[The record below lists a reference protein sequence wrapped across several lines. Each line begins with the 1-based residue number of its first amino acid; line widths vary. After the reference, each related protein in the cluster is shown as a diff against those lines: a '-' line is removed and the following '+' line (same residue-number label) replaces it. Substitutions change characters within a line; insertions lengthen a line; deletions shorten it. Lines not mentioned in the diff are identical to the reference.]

1 MRIEDAVNALNQ
13 YITKVRKERD
23 LSVNSFLVV
32 RRWVSQAETGFK
44 AYKTAH
50 VEINLVGTDKPQRVI
65 TVNYTGRIVS
75 TEEEIVVKHIEMTAL
90 TKIYEIIQTDIFNQ
104 LVEGTYESIIPDK

>member
-13 YITKVRKERD
+13 YISEVRKKRD
-23 LSVNSFLVV
+23 PNVNSFLVV

-50 VEINLVGTDKPQRVI
+50 VEINLVGTERPQRVI

-75 TEEEIVVKHIEMTAL
+75 TEEEIVVKHIEVTAL

>member
-13 YITKVRKERD
+13 YISEVRKKRD
-23 LSVNSFLVV
+23 LNVNSFLVV
-32 RRWVSQAETGFK
+32 RRWVSQAKTGFK

-50 VEINLVGTDKPQRVI
+50 VEINLVGTERPQRVI

-75 TEEEIVVKHIEMTAL
+75 TEEEIVVKHIEVTAL